1 MKKSTE
7 ILTADLPTKPT
18 NHSRY
23 DDPETGLERSLAEIL
38 ADVVHAEQV
47 PVDAHFF
54 EDLGADSL
62 VMAHFC
68 ARVRKREDLPSVSM
82 KDIYQHPTVSSLAT
96 ALVDAAPV
104 PVERTLTTT
113 LAEVLAEVMHLD
125 RVPVDAHFFDD
136 LGADSLVMAHFC
148 ARLRKRDDLPSVSMK
163 DVYQHPTIS
172 NLAAALQDTVPA
184 PAVAASPIPAEVVAP
199 APARAT
205 GLRMALCG
213 FVQLVIFLGY
223 SYLAAV
229 LLVRGYE
236 WISTAPQVVGVYLRS
251 VVAGCA
257 LFVFLFTFPVLAKW
271 LLMGRWKPREVR
283 VWSLGYLR
291 FWTVKTLVRFNPLVL
306 LFVGSPLYSLY
317 LRAMGAKIGRGVVIF
332 SLNVPVCT
340 DLLTIGD
347 GTVIRKDSFI
357 SGYRAHHGMIQT
369 GPVTLGKDV
378 FVGEVSVIDIETSMG
393 DGSQLGHASSLNVG
407 QAVPAGEHWHGSPAQ
422 RTETEYR
429 TVEPAACSTLR
440 RVGYAALQLLN
451 VLAISLPLG
460 VGALVML
467 VKAVPQLSAIL
478 DPATVAVTSAAFY
491 LNALVTSLVLF
502 FGSLVVGLLVVVTV
516 PRVLNLA
523 IRPDKVYRL
532 YGFHYSLQRTIAR
545 LTNLKAFAFLF
556 GDSSYIVN
564 YLRWLGYDLSDVE
577 QTGSNFGQRVK
588 HENPFLSV
596 VGRGTMVAD
605 GLSFINADFSSTS
618 FRVSRTSVGARSFL
632 GNNIAYPSQSRVGD
646 NCLLA
651 TKVMVPIDGKVRE
664 NVGLLGSPSFEIP
677 RTVDRDHGFDLDSQ
691 DELHRRL
698 VAKNRHNIAT
708 MGLYL
713 LVRWVYAFVVT
724 LVGLATADLYASF
737 GAAVIALANV
747 SLLLFTVVYW
757 VLVERSVRSLLA
769 LKPRGCSIY
778 DVSFWRHERFWKVPA
793 VGYLQAFNG
802 TPFKNVI
809 WRLLGVRL
817 GRRVFDDG
825 CGLTEKT
832 IVTIGDD
839 ATLNAGSI
847 IQCHSQEDG
856 AFKSDRITVGAGC
869 TLGVGAF
876 VHYGVTIGDGAVL
889 LADSFLMK
897 GEEVPAR
904 AQWGGNPAREMG
916 ERPATLAARCSVA
929 PAPVR
934 S

>member
-1 MKKSTE
+1 
-7 ILTADLPTKPT
+7 
-18 NHSRY
+18 
-23 DDPETGLERSLAEIL
+23 
-38 ADVVHAEQV
+38 
-47 PVDAHFF
+47 
-54 EDLGADSL
+54 
-62 VMAHFC
+62 
-68 ARVRKREDLPSVSM
+68 M
-82 KDIYQHPTVSSLAT
+82 KDIYQHPTI
-96 ALVDAAPV
+96 
-104 PVERTLTTT
+104 
-113 LAEVLAEVMHLD
+113 H
-125 RVPVDAHFFDD
+125 
-136 LGADSLVMAHFC
+136 G
-148 ARLRKRDDLPSVSMK
+148 
-163 DVYQHPTIS
+163 
-172 NLAAALQDTVPA
+172 LAAALVPAAPDAVLPSGATSLPEPA
-184 PAVAASPIPAEVVAP
+184 PAPVEAVTPASTRQYVVS
-199 APARAT
+199 
-205 GLRMALCG
+205 GAL
-213 FVQLVIFLGY
+213 QLLAFLGY
-223 SYLAAV
+223 SSLAALVTAGIFDWVSAASGV
-229 LLVRGYE
+229 LN
-236 WISTAPQVVGVYLRS
+236 AYLRS
-251 VVAGCA
+251 VAAGGA
-257 LFVFLFTFPVLAKW
+257 LFVFLFTLPIVAKW
-271 LLMGRWKPREVR
+271 LLIGRWKPRQFR
-283 VWSLGYLR
+283 VWSLTYVR
-291 FWTVKTLVRFNPLVL
+291 FWVVKTLVQRNLLVL

-317 LRAMGAKIGRGVVIF
+317 LRALGAKIGRGVVIF
-332 SLNVPVCT
+332 SRNVPVCT

-347 GTVIRKDSFI
+347 GTVIRKDSYLN
-357 SGYRAHHGMIQT
+357 GYRAHHGMIQT

-378 FVGEVSVIDIETSMG
+378 FVGEVSVIDIDTSMG

-407 QAVPAGEHWHGSPAQ
+407 QAVPDGEHWHGSPAQ

-429 TVEPAACSTLR
+429 TVEPAACGTLR
-440 RVGYAALQLLN
+440 RASYTALQLLN
-451 VLAISLPLG
+451 VLAVYLPFA

-467 VKAVPQLSAIL
+467 LKAVPQLGAIL
-478 DPATVAVTSAAFY
+478 DPSTLAVTSAAFY
-491 LNALVTSLVLF
+491 LNALVTSLVFF
-502 FGSLVVGLLVVVTV
+502 FGSLVVGLLFLVTV
-516 PRVLNLA
+516 PRVLNRA
-523 IRPDKVYRL
+523 IRPDKVYPL

-545 LTNLKAFAFLF
+545 LTNLKVFAFLF
-556 GDSSYIVN
+556 GDSSYIVS
-564 YLRWLGYDLSDVE
+564 YLRWLGYDLSDVQ

-618 FRVSRTSVGARSFL
+618 FRVSRTSVGADSFL
-632 GNNIAYPSQSRVGD
+632 GNNIAYPSQSKVGD

-677 RTVDRDHGFDLDSQ
+677 RTVDRDHGFDLESE

-698 VAKNRHNIAT
+698 IAKNRHNLVTI
-708 MGLYL
+708 GVYL
-713 LVRWVYAFVVT
+713 LVRWVYAFVLT

-737 GAAVIALANV
+737 GAVVIALANV
-747 SLLLFTVVYW
+747 GMLLFTVIYW

-793 VGYLQAFNG
+793 VTYLQAFNG
-802 TPFKNVI
+802 TPFKNLI
-809 WRLLGVRL
+809 WRMLGVRL

-832 IVTIGDD
+832 IVSIGDD

-856 AFKSDRITVGAGC
+856 AFKSDWTTVGAGT

-897 GEEVPAR
+897 GEEIPPG

-916 ERPATLAARCSVA
+916 ERPATFSARCSVA
-929 PAPVR
+929 PVPVR

>member
-1 MKKSTE
+1 
-7 ILTADLPTKPT
+7 
-18 NHSRY
+18 
-23 DDPETGLERSLAEIL
+23 
-38 ADVVHAEQV
+38 
-47 PVDAHFF
+47 
-54 EDLGADSL
+54 
-62 VMAHFC
+62 MAQFC

-82 KDIYQHPTVSSLAT
+82 KDIYQHPTIQ
-96 ALVDAAPV
+96 
-104 PVERTLTTT
+104 
-113 LAEVLAEVMHLD
+113 
-125 RVPVDAHFFDD
+125 
-136 LGADSLVMAHFC
+136 G
-148 ARLRKRDDLPSVSMK
+148 
-163 DVYQHPTIS
+163 
-172 NLAAALQDTVPA
+172 LAAALGPAAPDAVLPSGAPSLPEPEPA
-184 PAVAASPIPAEVVAP
+184 PVEAVTPASTRQYVVS
-199 APARAT
+199 
-205 GLRMALCG
+205 GVL
-213 FVQLVIFLGY
+213 QLLAFLGY
-223 SYLAAV
+223 SSLAA
-229 LLVRGYE
+229 LVTAGIFD
-236 WISTAPQVVGVYLRS
+236 WISAASGVLDAYLRS
-251 VVAGCA
+251 VAAGGA
-257 LFVFLFTFPVLAKW
+257 LFVFLFTLPIVAKW
-271 LLMGRWKPREVR
+271 LLIGRWKPRQFQ
-283 VWSLGYLR
+283 VWSLTYVR
-291 FWTVKTLVRFNPLVL
+291 FWVVKTLVQRNLLVL

-317 LRAMGAKIGRGVVIF
+317 LRALGAKVGRGVVIL
-332 SLNVPVCT
+332 SRNVPVCT

-347 GTVIRKDSFI
+347 GTVIRKDSYVN
-357 SGYRAHHGMIQT
+357 GYRAHHGMIQT

-393 DGSQLGHASSLNVG
+393 DGSQLGHASSLHAG
-407 QAVPAGEHWHGSPAQ
+407 QTVPAGEHWHGSPAQ
-422 RTETEYR
+422 RTQTEYR
-429 TVEPAACSTLR
+429 TVEPATCGTLR
-440 RVGYAALQLLN
+440 RAGYTALQLLN
-451 VLAISLPLG
+451 VLAIYLPLA

-467 VKAVPQLSAIL
+467 LKAVPQLGAIL
-478 DPATVAVTSAAFY
+478 DPSTLAVTSSAFY
-491 LNALVTSLVLF
+491 LNALVASLVLF
-502 FGSLVVGLLVVVTV
+502 FGSLVVGLLFLVTV
-516 PRVLNLA
+516 PRVLNRF
-523 IRPDKVYRL
+523 IRPDRVYPL

-545 LTNLKAFAFLF
+545 LTNLKVFAFLF
-556 GDSSYIVN
+556 GDSSYIVS
-564 YLRWLGYDLSDVE
+564 YLRWLGYDLSDVQ

-596 VGRGTMVAD
+596 VGSGTMVAD

-632 GNNIAYPSQSRVGD
+632 GNNIAYPSQSKVGD

-677 RTVDRDHGFDLDSQ
+677 RTVDRDHGFDLESE

-698 VAKNRHNIAT
+698 IAKNRHNLVT

-737 GAAVIALANV
+737 GAVVIALANV
-747 SLLLFTVVYW
+747 GMLMFTVVYW

-769 LKPRGCSIY
+769 LRPRGCSIY

-793 VGYLQAFNG
+793 MAYLQAFNG

-809 WRLLGVRL
+809 WRMLGVRI

-832 IVTIGDD
+832 IVSIGDD

-856 AFKSDRITVGAGC
+856 AFKSDRTTVGAGC

-876 VHYGVTIGDGAVL
+876 VHYGVTMGDGAVL

-897 GEEVPAR
+897 GEEVPPG

-916 ERPATLAARCSVA
+916 ERPAILQARCST
-929 PAPVR
+929 APVAVR